1 MYIVVVGAGK
11 VGYYLTKS
19 LLSEGEE
26 VLVIEKEAAKA
37 ENIVNHLNGTALHGD
52 GAEATTLSDA
62 GVERA
67 NVVVAVTGHD
77 EDNLVICQVAK
88 HRFKVPRTIARV
100 NNPRNRP
107 IFDKLGIDA
116 TVSATDLLLS
126 LLQQEIPSHPIV
138 HLLSLEE
145 GGAEVVEL
153 QLDEGAALAGKR
165 WQDLA
170 LPENA
175 VLAAIVRGQH
185 ASVPTPDTI
194 LQAGDRLVIVT
205 EMAGEPALRGLCLGQ
220 DAAAVR

>member
-1 MYIVVVGAGK
+1 MYIIVIGAGK

-26 VLVIEKEAAKA
+26 VLVIEKEALKA
-37 ENIVNHLNGTALHGD
+37 ENIVNHLNGTALQGD
-52 GAEATTLSDA
+52 GAEATTLSEA

-67 NVVVAVTGHD
+67 DVVVAVTGHD

-100 NNPRNRP
+100 NNPRNRAV
-107 IFDKLGIDA
+107 FGELGIDA

-153 QLDEGAALAGKR
+153 ELHDGSELAGKT
-165 WQDLA
+165 WSEIG
-170 LPENA
+170 LPGNA

-185 ASVPTPDTI
+185 ASVPSPDTV
-194 LQAGDRLVIVT
+194 LTPGDRLVIVT
-205 EMAGEPALRGLCLGQ
+205 EIANEPALRGLCLGQ
-220 DAAAVR
+220 ASTA

>member
-1 MYIVVVGAGK
+1 
-11 VGYYLTKS
+11 VGYYLTKA

-26 VLVIEKEAAKA
+26 VLVIERELAKA
-37 ENIVNHLNGTALHGD
+37 EAVIDRLDGTAIHGD
-52 GAEATTLSDA
+52 GAEVTTLREA

-67 NVVVAVTGHD
+67 DVVVAVTGHD
-77 EDNLVICQVAK
+77 EDNLVIAQVAK

-100 NNPRNRP
+100 NNPRNRM

-138 HLLSLEE
+138 HLLSLQE

-153 QLDEGAALAGKR
+153 ELNEASPLVGRA
-165 WQDLA
+165 WQDVGT
-170 LPENA
+170 PGPT
-175 VLAAIVRGQH
+175 VLAAIVRGQQ
-185 ASVPTPDTI
+185 ATVPSPDTI

-205 EMAGEPALRGLCLGQ
+205 EASNEAALRELCQ
-220 DAAAVR
+220 CQPARAS

>member
-1 MYIVVVGAGK
+1 MYIIVIGAGK

-37 ENIVNHLNGTALHGD
+37 ENIVNHLNGTALQGD
-52 GAEATTLSDA
+52 GAEATTLSEA

-67 NVVVAVTGHD
+67 DVVVAVTGHD

-100 NNPRNRP
+100 NNPRNRS

-145 GGAEVVEL
+145 GGAQVVEL
-153 QLDEGAALAGKR
+153 ELHEGADLAGKR
-165 WQDLA
+165 WSEA
-170 LPENA
+170 GLPGNA

-185 ASVPTPDTI
+185 ASVPSPDTV
-194 LQAGDRLVIVT
+194 LQPGDRLVIVT
-205 EMAGEPALRGLCLGQ
+205 ETSSEPALRGLCLGQ
-220 DAAAVR
+220 APAAP

>member
-26 VLVIEKEAAKA
+26 VLVIEKDAAKA
-37 ENIVNHLNGTALHGD
+37 ENIVNVLSGTAIHGD
-52 GAEATTLSDA
+52 GAEATTLSQA

-67 NVVVAVTGHD
+67 DVVVAVTGHD

-88 HRFKVPRTIARV
+88 HRFGVPRTIARV
-100 NNPRNRP
+100 NNPRNRS
-107 IFDKLGIDA
+107 IFGKLGIDS

-153 QLDEGAALAGKR
+153 QLHPGAELVGKTCADV
-165 WQDLA
+165 DL
-170 LPENA
+170 PGHS
-175 VLAAIVRGQH
+175 VLAAIVRGDH
-185 ASVPTPDTI
+185 ASVPGPDTT
-194 LQAGDRLVIVT
+194 LEAGDRLVIVT
-205 EMAGEPALRGLCLGQ
+205 DASNEPAVQGLCRSQVPAPAG
-220 DAAAVR
+220 

>member
-26 VLVIEKEAAKA
+26 VLVIEKDANKA
-37 ENIVNHLNGTALHGD
+37 ENIVTHLNGTAIHGD
-52 GAEATTLSDA
+52 GAEASTLSEA

-67 NVVVAVTGHD
+67 DVVVAVTGHD

-100 NNPRNRP
+100 NNPRNRA
-107 IFDKLGIDA
+107 IFDRLGIDA

-138 HLLSLEE
+138 HLLSLQE

-153 QLDEGAALAGKR
+153 ELNEGADLAGKA
-165 WQDLA
+165 WTDLH
-170 LPENA
+170 LPGNA

-185 ASVPTPDTI
+185 ASVPAPGTVLT
-194 LQAGDRLVIVT
+194 AGDRLVIVT
-205 EMAGEPALRGLCLGQ
+205 ETANESALRGLCLGQ
-220 DAAAVR
+220 PSTPAR